1 MHRRKFL
8 QLLGW
13 SATSGICSPLHA
25 KPHADNSGAKITE
38 EAHSLNSK
46 IKARLFT
53 PDQELGH
60 RLRNPKLIMRAW
72 SDSPETSPI
81 ETLIAGAGVAG
92 LSCAYHLNKAGKDFA
107 IIDPL
112 DRPGGTSAK
121 IQCGSL
127 NVPLGAHYLMSPPP
141 EATELRKFLLDIKAI
156 ISKPDEIDQF
166 DQKYTLNT
174 KRPTE
179 RSYFEGQW
187 IEGIGN
193 SLGNRAQS
201 PPLKKFHR
209 FWQFLSDFKG
219 NDGLRWFAVPSG
231 KSSRDPKALEL
242 FNINFVEYLKNAEMW
257 DEQVKYVVNYACMDD
272 YGCLASEV
280 SAWVGLHYFA
290 CRPYHDIP
298 QTLTGSSG
306 NAWLVDAMLQN
317 ISKSKM
323 QWNTVLAGLRA
334 HPKGVECLLTN
345 YEGKWWRKVCSNL
358 VFAGKNHALKYLN
371 KESWYVNQLEKISP
385 LLLREQK
392 IWLTT
397 QISFESLPSEIKQS
411 LCWDNVDINSSS
423 VGYINA
429 NHQLPNSEANQV
441 ITHFFPISAKLKWNS
456 RDLNSKSTAELQ
468 QLVIND
474 LKHSSPELIPYIQ
487 EMIFRPMH
495 HAMAMPQTMQ
505 ILPSLSSP
513 KLPLRIEN
521 IFLCNSDVYGL
532 PLFEEAFQIGC
543 DTSAAIL
550 KTT

>member
-1 MHRRKFL
+1 MDRRRFL
-8 QLLGW
+8 QLIGW
-13 SATSGICSPLHA
+13 SATSGFGSRLYTDDLYHIENQ
-25 KPHADNSGAKITE
+25 NS
-38 EAHSLNSK
+38 SNSY
-46 IKARLFT
+46 IKTRLFV

-60 RLRNPKLIMRAW
+60 RLRNPKLITKAW
-72 SDSPETSPI
+72 NDSPESPPI

-92 LSCAYHLNKAGKDFA
+92 LSCAYHLNLASKEFE

-127 NVPLGAHYLMSPPP
+127 DVPLGAHYLMSPPQ
-141 EATELRKFLLDIKAI
+141 EATELRDFLHNIGAI
-156 ISKPDEIDQF
+156 ISKPDEIDDF
-166 DQKYTLNT
+166 DHKYTLNT
-174 KRPTE
+174 NKPTE

-187 IEGIGN
+187 TEGIGN
-193 SLGNRAQS
+193 SLGNEVQS

-242 FNINFVEYLKNAEMW
+242 FNINFVEYLKTAEMW
-257 DEQVKYVVNYACMDD
+257 DEQVEYVANYACMDD

-290 CRPYHDIP
+290 CRPYHDMP
-298 QTLTGSSG
+298 QTLTSSSG
-306 NAWLVDAMLQN
+306 NAWLVEAMLQK
-317 ISKSKM
+317 ISKSRTY
-323 QWNTVLAGLRA
+323 WNTVLAGLRA

-345 YEGKWWRKVCSNL
+345 YEGKWWRKICNNL

-371 KESWYVNQLEKISP
+371 KESWYVNQLEKIWP
-385 LLLREQK
+385 FLLREQK

-397 QISFESLPSEIKQS
+397 QISFKSLPLKIRQS

-429 NHQLPNSEANQV
+429 NHQLSDSQDNLV
-441 ITHFFPISAKLKWNS
+441 VTHFFPISAKLKWNA
-456 RDLNSKSTAELQ
+456 RYLNSKSTATLQ

-474 LKHSSPELIPYIQ
+474 LKHSSPEFIPYIQ

-495 HAMAMPQTMQ
+495 HAMAMPRINQ
-505 ILPSLSSP
+505 ILPSLNSP
-513 KLPLRIEN
+513 DLPLRIGN
-521 IFLCNSDVYGL
+521 IFLSNSDVYGL
-532 PLFEEAFQIGC
+532 PLFEEAFQIGYG
-543 DTSAAIL
+543 TSAAIL
-550 KTT
+550 KNA